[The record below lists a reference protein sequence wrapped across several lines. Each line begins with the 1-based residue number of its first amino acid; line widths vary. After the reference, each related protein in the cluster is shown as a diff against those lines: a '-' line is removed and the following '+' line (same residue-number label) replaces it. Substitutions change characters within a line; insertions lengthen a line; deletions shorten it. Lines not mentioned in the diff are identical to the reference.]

1 MSTLRKLE
9 HHRRPLTAMLLSAF
23 LAFFLVPASLV
34 LCFEQDGCIS
44 LEASTDGTSCW
55 DPSGARDLP
64 EESEHHDGGMGD
76 TDDHCQLCT
85 DIPLRTSTDLFVSSS
100 VRSPLPS
107 PDRAP
112 SFLVTF
118 HAAPEGLPVGVPRRP
133 SRAPRD
139 TQASAAAPFLR
150 CVRLLI

>member
-1 MSTLRKLE
+1 MSPFRTLE

-23 LAFFLVPASLV
+23 LAFFLGPASLV

-55 DPSGARDLP
+55 DPSDASHLP
-64 EESEHHDGGMGD
+64 EESDHHEGGMGD

-100 VRSPLPS
+100 VRTPLPS

-112 SFLVTF
+112 TF
-118 HAAPEGLPVGVPRRP
+118 PVAFRTAPDGLPVGVPRRP
-133 SRAPRD
+133 SRAFRD
-139 TQASAAAPFLR
+139 AQAAAAPPFLR